1 MWTEYKEKL
10 LQLWNTVGS
19 LAERN
24 LIPVLHLTNLIEG
37 SSLQATEDM
46 SMKP

>member
-1 MWTEYKEKL
+1 MWTEYKEML

-19 LAERN
+19 LTKRN
-24 LIPVLHLTNLIEG
+24 LIPILHPTNLIEG
-37 SSLQATEDM
+37 SSLKATEDM